1 LNAAARQLLKAA
13 LSMLKFAPHKE
24 KFFDLFKQAA
34 ENALSGARALKQMLE
49 HYDNPQESWKKIKDL
64 EHEGDRITHR
74 TIRSLNQTFLTPIDA
89 EDIHALITALDN
101 VMDAIEAA
109 AARMILFRI
118 DQPTTEAKEL
128 SEIIV
133 TSAEQLV
140 KAVSHMPRLDDIDEY
155 CIEINRLENTADD
168 IYRKAISRL
177 FENGENGT
185 APLEVIKWL
194 DIYEI
199 LESATDR
206 CEDVANTL
214 ETVGLKNS

>member
-1 LNAAARQLLKAA
+1 MLLLKNSHEAP
-13 LSMLKFAPHKE
+13 LPMFKFAPHKE

-34 ENALSGARALKQMLE
+34 ENALAGSRGLKQMLE
-49 HYDNPQESWKKIKDL
+49 QYDNPQESWKKIKDL

-109 AARMILFRI
+109 ASRMILFRI
-118 DQPTTEAKEL
+118 DQPTAEAKEL

-133 TSAEQLV
+133 TSTEQLV

-168 IYRKAISRL
+168 IYRNAISRL
-177 FENGENGT
+177 FENGT

-214 ETVGLKNS
+214 ETIGLKNT

>member
-1 LNAAARQLLKAA
+1 MFN
-13 LSMLKFAPHKE
+13 FVPHKE
-24 KFFDLFKQAA
+24 KFFDLFKQSAQ
-34 ENALSGARALKQMLE
+34 NALEGARLLKDMLD
-49 HYDNPQESWKKIKDL
+49 HYDNPQEAWKKLKDL

-89 EDIHALITALDN
+89 EDIHALTTALDN

-109 AARMILFRI
+109 ASRMVLFRI
-118 DQPTTEAKEL
+118 EKPTEEAKEL
-128 SEIIV
+128 CDTIV
-133 TSAEQLV
+133 NASEQLV

-168 IYRKAISRL
+168 IYRKAIGRL
-177 FENGENGT
+177 FENGT
-185 APLEVIKWL
+185 TPMDVIKWL

-214 ETVGLKNS
+214 ETIGLKNS

>member
-1 LNAAARQLLKAA
+1 MFNF
-13 LSMLKFAPHKE
+13 SPHRE
-24 KFFDLFKQAA
+24 KFFDLFKQSA
-34 ENALSGARALKQMLE
+34 ENALAGAKALKEMFE
-49 HYDNPQESWKKIKDL
+49 RYDNPPESWKKLKDL
-64 EHEGDRITHR
+64 EHEGDRLTHR

-89 EDIHALITALDN
+89 EDIHALTSALDN
-101 VMDAIEAA
+101 VMDAIEAGASRMVLFKIDRPTA
-109 AARMILFRI
+109 AAL
-118 DQPTTEAKEL
+118 EL

-133 TSAEQLV
+133 TATEQLV

-168 IYRKAISRL
+168 IYRKAIGQL
-177 FENGENGT
+177 FENGT
-185 APLEVIKWL
+185 SPMDVIKWL

-214 ETVGLKNS
+214 ETIGLKNS

>member
-1 LNAAARQLLKAA
+1 
-13 LSMLKFAPHKE
+13 MFKFVPHKE
-24 KFFDLFKQAA
+24 KFFDLFKESAQNCLA
-34 ENALSGARALKQMLE
+34 GARLLKEMLDRYE
-49 HYDNPQESWKKIKDL
+49 NPQESWKKLKDL

-89 EDIHALITALDN
+89 EDIHALTTALDN

-109 AARMILFRI
+109 ASRMILFRI
-118 DQPTTEAKEL
+118 DKPTLEAREL
-128 SEIIV
+128 CEIIENS
-133 TSAEQLV
+133 TEQLV

-168 IYRKAISRL
+168 IYRKAIGQL
-177 FENGENGT
+177 FENGT
-185 APLEVIKWL
+185 TPMDVIKWL

-206 CEDVANTL
+206 CEDVADTL
-214 ETVGLKNS
+214 ETIGLKNS

>member
-1 LNAAARQLLKAA
+1 MFN
-13 LSMLKFAPHKE
+13 FVPHKE
-24 KFFDLFKQAA
+24 KFFDLFKQSAQ
-34 ENALSGARALKQMLE
+34 NALEGARALKAMLE
-49 HYDNPQESWKKIKDL
+49 NYDNPQASWKILKDL

-89 EDIHALITALDN
+89 EDIHALTTALDN

-109 AARMILFRI
+109 ASRMVLFRI
-118 DQPTTEAKEL
+118 DQPTAEAKEL
-128 SEIIV
+128 CDTIV
-133 TSAEQLV
+133 NATEQLV

-155 CIEINRLENTADD
+155 CIEINRLENHADD
-168 IYRKAISRL
+168 IYRKAIGNL
-177 FENGENGT
+177 FENGT
-185 APLEVIKWL
+185 SPMDVIKWL

-214 ETVGLKNS
+214 ETIGLKNS

>member
-1 LNAAARQLLKAA
+1 
-13 LSMLKFAPHKE
+13 MFKFIPHKE
-24 KFFDLFKQAA
+24 KFFDLFKESAQNCLA
-34 ENALSGARALKQMLE
+34 GARLLKEMLDRYE
-49 HYDNPQESWKKIKDL
+49 NPQESWKKLKDL

-89 EDIHALITALDN
+89 EDIHALTTALDN

-109 AARMILFRI
+109 ASRMILFRI
-118 DQPTTEAKEL
+118 DKPTLEAREL
-128 SEIIV
+128 SEVIENS
-133 TSAEQLV
+133 TEQLV

-168 IYRKAISRL
+168 IYRKAISQL
-177 FENGENGT
+177 FENGT
-185 APLEVIKWL
+185 TPMDVIKWL

-206 CEDVANTL
+206 CEDVADTL
-214 ETVGLKNS
+214 ETIGLKNS